1 MLRRNKRLV
10 FKLFTISLISVV
22 FVVKL
27 WGDKSQVAKRRVPFS
42 IQEEYVKYTTQL
54 RGLKPIKSE
63 SLVDNQL
70 LPIINDVFDFKY
82 GIDIASERLT
92 PRCQIS
98 NVSRHLLLLIIVSAP
113 ENKQERQLIRQSLV
127 NQRLILDS
135 SKRLFQPVFLVGLP
149 SGQGLDKDQLQNDVI
164 DESKKNGDL
173 VQMNVIDTYSN
184 LTIKSVALLHWAL
197 TRCPAADYVIKS
209 DDDNYVNIFFL
220 LTELI
225 PNLVPAND
233 EGAIYGTTNVFLW
246 PSRDEGII

>member
-10 FKLFTISLISVV
+10 FKLLTISLISAV

-27 WGDKSQVAKRRVPFS
+27 WGNKSQVAKRRVPFS

-98 NVSRHLLLLIIVSAP
+98 NVNRHLLLLIIVSAP
-113 ENKQERQLIRQSLV
+113 ENKQERQLIRQSLA
-127 NQRLILDS
+127 QQCSILDS
-135 SKRLFQPVFLVGLP
+135 NKHLFQLVFLVGLP
-149 SGQGLDKDQLQNDVI
+149 GGPGHDKDQLQNDVI

-173 VQMNVIDTYSN
+173 VQMNIIDTYSN
-184 LTIKSVALLHWAL
+184 LTIKSVALLHWAHM
-197 TRCPAADYVIKS
+197 RCPAADYVIKS
-209 DDDNYVNIFFL
+209 DDDNYVNLFFL

-225 PNLVPAND
+225 PN
-233 EGAIYGTTNVFLW
+233 
-246 PSRDEGII
+246 